1 MKNHLVIPISSKA
14 PAKGTFS
21 YPLNVPAKLLLII
34 MYKVMIYMKK
44 KSFKHTY
51 SLLLLPTFSQFLTVR
66 GTVVDQS
73 TLGGWTRPASQF

>member
-34 MYKVMIYMKK
+34 MYKIMIYTKK
-44 KSFKHTY
+44 KHS
-51 SLLLLPTFSQFLTVR
+51 
-66 GTVVDQS
+66 S
-73 TLGGWTRPASQF
+73 TLTHYCFFLPFLSS

>member
-21 YPLNVPAKLLLII
+21 YPLNVPAKLLLI

-51 SLLLLPTFSQFLTVR
+51 SLLLLPTFSQFLTVT
-66 GTVVDQS
+66 GTVVDRAQHTFIS
-73 TLGGWTRPASQF
+73 ALKS